1 MKEVKFI
8 MRFMNEKT
16 NFLEKLREES
26 EQREVRNLVEYATVN
41 WVGTE
46 REINNLL
53 RSIIKKLVDVNE
65 VVPFLDLRV
74 TKYKPDLGV
83 ALLVEWSSID
93 DKIPY
98 KKHVSLDD
106 LRDTLILLDDVIEN
120 PEKYTKRY
128 ELSRILYEQFK
139 IEGRLFKGFSVLDG
153 LFKYKNGY
161 TVDLNDDLGLRDAGS
176 SVVGTLED
184 DGTFSL
190 DVEIQ
195 SELTKD
201 FEVNSDTSSLDVDFS
216 YKGLLPEL
224 ESVRLENN
232 VKYALKGVKADDVLA
247 TIKRVENLVRVR
259 LDNTKGFENSEQ

>member
-1 MKEVKFI
+1 MDE
-8 MRFMNEKT
+8 ET
-16 NFLEKLREES
+16 NFLEKLIEES

-41 WVGTE
+41 WLGTE

-83 ALLVEWSSID
+83 ALLIEWSSID

-106 LRDTLILLDDVIEN
+106 LRDTLVLLDDVIEN
-120 PEKYTKRY
+120 PEKYRKRY
-128 ELSRILYEQFK
+128 ELSEVLHEQFK
-139 IEGRLFKGFSVLDG
+139 VEGRLFKGFSVLDG
-153 LFKYKNGY
+153 LFKYKHQY
-161 TVDLNDDLGLRDAGS
+161 TVDLNDDLGLRTASS

-190 DVEIQ
+190 DVEVQ

-201 FEVNSDTSSLDVDFS
+201 FGVNSDTSSLDV
-216 YKGLLPEL
+216 GLLPEL
-224 ESVRLENN
+224 SSVKLETN
-232 VKYALKGVKADDVLA
+232 VKYILKGVKVDDVLA

-259 LDNTKGFENSEQ
+259 LDNTKGCETSEQ